1 MGSSPEGDGT
11 DQYRQMVRVRLVRQK
26 GVREDASVRKL
37 LKTTSGWMLA
47 DRPRS
52 NAHGYTNCCAVT
64 LWPVEV
70 ADREATVK
78 ACGVTVAML
87 GGGIAGRRPCRTVG
101 NRVWEPS
108 CRFPYRPASCW
119 SEGEV

>member
-78 ACGVTVAML
+78 ACGVAVAML
-87 GGGIAGRRPCRTVG
+87 GGCPCLVVKPRRVVSRVGGVGRG
-101 NRVWEPS
+101 FGS
-108 CRFPYRPASCW
+108 
-119 SEGEV
+119 